1 MMSLASTLGRFEAP
15 RNTPEQEAAAAAW
28 KEGQRRLKVEER
40 LARSGVP
47 SRYRSASLDGC
58 DRRIADW
65 SASPSDVLLLRGDVG
80 RGKTHAACAVL
91 IANAAERTVLFATS
105 LDLLRDFRSV
115 FDGAAREADVMGRY
129 RNVGLLAVDDLG
141 KERPT
146 DWALSKLF
154 DVLDARIRQG
164 KPTIV
169 TTQYRSA
176 ELAARMASD
185 GNAETAKAI
194 VSRLGDRRNAVVA
207 FDGPD
212 RRLRNGR

>member
-1 MMSLASTLGRFEAP
+1 MLARFEP
-15 RNTPEQEAAAAAW
+15 PKNTPEQEAAAAAW
-28 KEGQRRLKVEER
+28 KEQQLRLKVDER

-65 SASPSDVLLLRGDVG
+65 AASPSGVLLLRGDVG

-91 IANAAERTVLFATS
+91 IASASERTVLFATS

-154 DVLDARIRQG
+154 DVLDARIRTG

-169 TTQYRSA
+169 TTQYNSID
-176 ELAARMASD
+176 LTSRMASD
-185 GNAETAKAI
+185 GNVETAKAI
-194 VSRLGDRRNAVVA
+194 VSRLGDRSNTVVV
-207 FDGPD
+207 FEGKD
-212 RRLRNGR
+212 RRLRRE